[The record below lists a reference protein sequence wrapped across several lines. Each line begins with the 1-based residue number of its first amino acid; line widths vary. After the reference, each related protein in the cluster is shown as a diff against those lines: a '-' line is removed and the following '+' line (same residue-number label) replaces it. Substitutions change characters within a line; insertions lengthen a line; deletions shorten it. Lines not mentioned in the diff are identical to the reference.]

1 MFGKLDADENGTLDK
16 QELMEG
22 LDARGCKLTDE
33 ECASRPPL
41 RPALPGRQRGVRARP
56 HCHGPTAVHQVL
68 YKTKT

>member
-41 RPALPGRQRGVRARP
+41 RPAARRPRAATLPWP
-56 HCHGPTAVHQVL
+56 HCSAPGPL
-68 YKTKT
+68 